1 MLIAVCCDRGAP
13 GATTTALALGVA
25 SAEPT
30 VVVEA
35 DPYGGDLALR
45 CTPASGGSFL
55 PTPTVLTLAT
65 EARSSTDPGLVA
77 SRAQEFT
84 GSTRVVPGHFS
95 AEQASGVRSW
105 APLARALSASASRV
119 VVDLGRIHSASP
131 TLPIAAAADVVVVVA
146 RPEMGS
152 VMHLR
157 DRLERI
163 APVLANVRN
172 APPVVVPVL
181 VTAKR
186 FAVSVVAQVR
196 DLLATSNANQIVA
209 DVGWIGWD
217 PEGVARL
224 HVGGPRERSG
234 RTLLLRSAA
243 HVNEQ
248 LGRLAAAEPVAVE
261 ERPMAVRA
269 MR

>member
-35 DPYGGDLALR
+35 DQYGGDLALR

-77 SRAQEFT
+77 SRAQEFA
-84 GSTRVVPGHFS
+84 GATRVVPGHIS

-105 APLARALSASASRV
+105 APLARALTASASRV

-131 TLPIAAAADVVVVVA
+131 TLPIAAAADLVVVVA

-152 VMHLR
+152 VLHLR
-157 DRLERI
+157 DRLERM

-186 FAVSVVAQVR
+186 FAASVVAQVR
-196 DLLATSNANQIVA
+196 ELLATSNANQVVA
-209 DVGWIGWD
+209 DVGWIAWD
-217 PEGVARL
+217 PESVTRL
-224 HVGGPRERSG
+224 HVGGPRG
-234 RTLLLRSAA
+234 RDSRTPLLRSAA
-243 HVNEQ
+243 RVNEQ
-248 LGRLAAAEPVAVE
+248 LARLLAGADPAADRPVAL
-261 ERPMAVRA
+261 RA
-269 MR
+269 AR